1 MEQNYVS
8 FGAPYYIHAYPSL
21 SSNASIFIRYFH
33 NNYYLDSMTAR
44 RLRNVGLSRWATGSF
59 CDTCCFIDA
68 DFR

>member
-44 RLRNVGLSRWATGSF
+44 RLRNVGLSR
-59 CDTCCFIDA
+59 
-68 DFR
+68 